1 MRETAELKKRLEAL
15 EGKRQNPR
23 ARPSVVTIALGIG
36 AIAAL
41 GSLLLLFSGGSE
53 PESLETASPDEFQA
67 AGPGFGTLEHTPA
80 PIETSQPPEPE
91 PDSEKE
97 ETSAQMDGMRR

>member
-1 MRETAELKKRLEAL
+1 MSETAELKKRLEAL
-15 EGKRQNPR
+15 EGKRQNPM

-41 GSLLLLFSGGSE
+41 GGLLLLFSGGSE

-67 AGPGFGTLEHTPA
+67 AGPGFGTLEPTPA
-80 PIETSQPPEPE
+80 PIETSPPPEPE
-91 PDSEKE
+91 PASETE
-97 ETSAQMDGMRR
+97 ELRA